1 MTMEKQKLEKLFEKT
16 RTLALTDGERATV
29 RQRVILFMR
38 EHPVPHAEFVRPF
51 EWIRAVFYKPIPLKL
66 KYVMPLLLILALLAS
81 GGGVSYAAQG
91 SLPGDVLY
99 PVKVDINEPIAGAF
113 QFGTQAQ
120 AQWNAELA
128 QSRLQEAEQLAAQN
142 KLTPQI
148 QAQVATRLQDAVAAA
163 QNGVTQLQDKN
174 QVAVAAQVNN
184 DLETA
189 LRVHAAI
196 LTRLAVKHQD
206 QGDVQNIA
214 GAAAQQAQRVADAGD
229 QIDASTTEQVRASG
243 PDATNAV
250 ANKHDEVLGFVDAV
264 ASLFKDQG
272 SSLDA
277 TTSAQIQA
285 SLNVAQQKI
294 TAGDAA
300 NQAGNY
306 VEAFTDYQAAQQATQ
321 DAKVQIVATHTYR
334 AEFEN
339 EDTASSSQNAPGQQ
353 QNEYRDQE
361 QNINAS
367 SSDKNRQTEQNQHES
382 QNRFIPKIEDDL
394 RASVPV
400 NQNASATTNLQ
411 LQPNASGTTIN
422 VGGEVNGGD
431 GQQNGHDN

>member
-1 MTMEKQKLEKLFEKT
+1 M
-16 RTLALTDGERATV
+16 
-29 RQRVILFMR
+29 RQRVVLHMHQHVARNAASMRLLEWVGTIL
-38 EHPVPHAEFVRPF
+38 H
-51 EWIRAVFYKPIPLKL
+51 KPISLKL
-66 KYVMPLLLILALLAS
+66 KYTMPLLLILALLAS
-81 GGGVSYAAQG
+81 GGGVSYAAQS
-91 SLPGDVLY
+91 SLPGQTLY
-99 PVKVDINEPIAGAF
+99 PVKVDINEPVAGLF

-128 QSRLQEAEQLAAQN
+128 QTRLQEAEQLAAQN

-174 QVAVAAQVNN
+174 QVAVAAQINN

-196 LTRLAVKHQD
+196 LARLAVKHQD

-214 GAAAQQAQRVADAGD
+214 GAAAQQARHVADIGD

-243 PDATNAV
+243 SEATSAV
-250 ANKHDEVLGFVDAV
+250 ANKHDEVLGFVNAV
-264 ASLFKDQG
+264 AGLFKDQG

-277 TTSAQIQA
+277 TTSAQVQA
-285 SLNVAQQKI
+285 SLNLAQQKI
-294 TAGDAA
+294 AAGDAA
-300 NQAGNY
+300 NQAGDY
-306 VEAFTDYQAAQQATQ
+306 VGAFTAYQAAQQAAQ
-321 DAKVQIVATHTYR
+321 DAKVLIVATHTYR

-353 QNEYRDQE
+353 NEHRDQE
-361 QNINAS
+361 QNVNAS
-367 SSDKNRQTEQNQHES
+367 SSDKNKETEQNQHEN
-382 QNRFIPKIEDDL
+382 QNRFIPQIEDDL
-394 RASVPV
+394 QAPLPV

-411 LQPNASGTTIN
+411 LQLNAGSTTIN
-422 VGGEVNGGD
+422 VGGEVSGGE
-431 GQQNGHDN
+431 GQQNGRDN

>member
-1 MTMEKQKLEKLFEKT
+1 MEKQTLEKFFKNARALS
-16 RTLALTDGERATV
+16 LTDKERATM
-29 RQRVILFMR
+29 RQRVVLHMRRHSARNSIVARLLEEIDVLF
-38 EHPVPHAEFVRPF
+38 HQ
-51 EWIRAVFYKPIPLKL
+51 PLKL
-66 KYVMPLLLILALLAS
+66 KYVMPLVLILALLAS
-81 GGGVSYAAQG
+81 GGGVSYAAQN

-99 PVKVDINEPIAGAF
+99 PVKVDVNEPIAGVF

-128 QSRLQEAEQLAAQN
+128 QTRLQEAEQLASQN

-148 QAQVATRLQDAVAAA
+148 QTQVATRLQDAVAAA

-174 QVAVAAQVNN
+174 QVAVAAQING

-196 LTRLAVKHQD
+196 LARLAVKHQD

-214 GAAAQQAQRVADAGD
+214 GAAARQARQVADVGD

-243 PDATNAV
+243 SGATNAV
-250 ANKHDEVLGFVDAV
+250 TNKHDQVLAFVNAV
-264 ASLFKDQG
+264 EDLFKNQG
-272 SSLDA
+272 PALDA
-277 TTSAQIQA
+277 TTSAQVQA

-294 TAGDAA
+294 VAGDAA

-306 VEAFTDYQAAQQATQ
+306 VEAFTDYQAAQQAAQ

-334 AEFEN
+334 AEFES
-339 EDTASSSQNAPGQQ
+339 EGTASSSQNAPEQRG
-353 QNEYRDQE
+353 NEQRNQE
-361 QNINAS
+361 QNANAS
-367 SSDKNRQTEQNQHES
+367 SSDKNQETEQNRHEN
-382 QNRFIPKIEDDL
+382 QNRFIPEIEDDL
-394 RASVPV
+394 QAPLPV

-411 LQPNASGTTIN
+411 LQLNASGTTIN
-422 VGGEVNGGD
+422 VGGEVGGGE
-431 GQQNGHDN
+431 GQQNGRDN